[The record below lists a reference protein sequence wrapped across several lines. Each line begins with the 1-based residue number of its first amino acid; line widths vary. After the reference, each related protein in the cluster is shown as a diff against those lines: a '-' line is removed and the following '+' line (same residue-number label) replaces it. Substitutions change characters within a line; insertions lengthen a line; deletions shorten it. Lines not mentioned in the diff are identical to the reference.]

1 MGERQMVGSFDTSSL
16 GQGLGLG
23 FRLSLQDLDFPTT
36 LFVAYSYCLRDSK
49 RRLGGGVLVVD
60 LHFFMA
66 RVLLMCTFIVCG
78 HDITSNTIIWSCR
91 LASNPREVEFMALF
105 PTRVPEIYTRQE
117 SLVTFTTNEYGFQS
131 TSQHAS

>member
-1 MGERQMVGSFDTSSL
+1 M
-16 GQGLGLG
+16 
-23 FRLSLQDLDFPTT
+23 
-36 LFVAYSYCLRDSK
+36 
-49 RRLGGGVLVVD
+49 LVVD

-66 RVLLMCTFIVCG
+66 RVLLMYTFIVCG